1 MLGTF
6 TGAEDG
12 VVNKTD
18 MITDFIESKIQWGV
32 RQ

>member
-6 TGAEDG
+6 TGAEDA
-12 VVNKTD
+12 VVSKSN
-18 MITDFIESKIQWGV
+18 MIADFIESKIQQGV